1 MKILNSLK
9 IVLLV
14 TAIAV
19 SAAVSA
25 ATVELAENHP
35 VDYTVVKG
43 DTLWDI
49 SGKFLKEPWRW
60 PEIWRQ
66 NSYIKNPDLI
76 YPGDRLVLKYEDGK
90 PYLEH
95 LSGRERAARKVVK
108 MSPAVYVEQLDNAIP
123 AIPPN
128 VILGFLQDRQIVESN
143 NLDKLPYVTEGVNGE
158 VVMGGL
164 SDVYARHIDGAP
176 GSRFNI
182 IRMRGALINPDT
194 KKTIGYET
202 ETLGVAEMIRPG
214 DPAKLRITKSEKEI
228 NQGDRLVPA
237 VTRLSLPYYHP
248 KPFREPI
255 SIRILGALS
264 DVGEYGPGDVVTLSG
279 GSDLGL
285 EPGHVLQI
293 MRDPGTQ
300 KDPVSG
306 KKYRL
311 PVERSGILMIFKT
324 YGNVSYGLI
333 MRATLAIHV
342 NDQVINIE

>member
-9 IVLLV
+9 IVLLT

-108 MSPAVYVEQLDNAIP
+108 MSPAVYV
-123 AIPPN
+123 
-128 VILGFLQDRQIVESN
+128 
-143 NLDKLPYVTEGVNGE
+143 
-158 VVMGGL
+158 
-164 SDVYARHIDGAP
+164 
-176 GSRFNI
+176 
-182 IRMRGALINPDT
+182 
-194 KKTIGYET
+194 
-202 ETLGVAEMIRPG
+202 
-214 DPAKLRITKSEKEI
+214 
-228 NQGDRLVPA
+228 
-237 VTRLSLPYYHP
+237 
-248 KPFREPI
+248 
-255 SIRILGALS
+255 
-264 DVGEYGPGDVVTLSG
+264 
-279 GSDLGL
+279 
-285 EPGHVLQI
+285 
-293 MRDPGTQ
+293 
-300 KDPVSG
+300 
-306 KKYRL
+306 
-311 PVERSGILMIFKT
+311 
-324 YGNVSYGLI
+324 
-333 MRATLAIHV
+333 
-342 NDQVINIE
+342 